1 MGLCMPK
8 ECTQEIY
15 DRVATGMIAP
25 VNNYLKYLAD
35 YYNHPVLHGAYVR
48 EWTRVG
54 MSLTKSDDYRDDWLS
69 RTEGGVIP
77 TSILL
82 CSILL
87 FVIAINA
94 VKYFRYKVNALELKE
109 REAKM
114 SNGNLL
120 TMSSQTA
127 NPYTP

>member
-1 MGLCMPK
+1 LVVDTK
-8 ECTQEIY
+8 LIK
-15 DRVATGMIAP
+15 
-25 VNNYLKYLAD
+25 NNNRLESLLTTT
-35 YYNHPVLHGAYVR
+35 NSPNTVLHGVFVR